1 MKTWIVLKVKIWEEH
16 SNTKMTQNFNEL
28 ISSCEKLAQ
37 EVKGQLVEDKEE
49 KPILMETQKSRGIDY
64 LIKSELAN
72 NELLA
77 AVQSE
82 IAGNVFFI
90 WQSVMI
96 T

>member
-1 MKTWIVLKVKIWEEH
+1 
-16 SNTKMTQNFNEL
+16 MTQNFGFNEL

-82 IAGNVFFI
+82 IAGNVFFYLTI
-90 WQSVMI
+90 SNDHLRKLVRYI
-96 T
+96 IPNA